1 MNLIDT
7 FVKSL
12 ENEETKIDLKD
23 ILTKDK
29 DLYLWEKFVDIY
41 SNIELDDIMDSLKKV
56 SAKYKLARN
65 EEITVLAYVKFLEL
79 MVTKA
84 NIVRHMEDI
93 ETEKKDT
100 KEPPNTRM
108 YG

>member
-7 FVKSL
+7 FVESL
-12 ENEETKIDLKD
+12 ENSETKIDLKD
-23 ILTKDK
+23 IISKKEDM
-29 DLYLWEKFVDIY
+29 YIWEKFVDIFDC
-41 SNIELDDIMDSLKKV
+41 IELDDVLDSLKKV
-56 SAKYKLARN
+56 SAKYKLART
-65 EEITVLAYVKFLEL
+65 EEITILAYVKFLEL

-93 ETEKKDT
+93 EKKDT
-100 KEPPNTRM
+100 KEPSSTM

>member
-7 FVKSL
+7 FVESL

-23 ILTKDK
+23 IISKKEDM
-29 DLYLWEKFVDIY
+29 YIWEKFVDIFDC
-41 SNIELDDIMDSLKKV
+41 IELDDVLDSLKKV
-56 SAKYKLARN
+56 SAKYKLSHK

-79 MVTKA
+79 MVVKA
-84 NIVRHMEDI
+84 NIVRNMEDI
-93 ETEKKDT
+93 EKKDT
-100 KEPPNTRM
+100 KEPSSTM

>member
-7 FVKSL
+7 FVESL

-23 ILTKDK
+23 IISKKEDM
-29 DLYLWEKFVDIY
+29 YIWEKFVDIFDC
-41 SNIELDDIMDSLKKV
+41 IELDDVLDSLKKV
-56 SAKYKLARN
+56 SAKYKLART
-65 EEITVLAYVKFLEL
+65 EEITILAYVKFLEL

-84 NIVRHMEDI
+84 NIVRKMESI
-93 ETEKKDT
+93 EKKDT
-100 KEPPNTRM
+100 KEPDGAM

>member
-7 FVKSL
+7 FVESL

-23 ILTKDK
+23 IISKKEDM
-29 DLYLWEKFVDIY
+29 YIWEKFVDIFDC
-41 SNIELDDIMDSLKKV
+41 IELDDVLDSLKKV
-56 SAKYKLARN
+56 SAKYKLSHK

-84 NIVRHMEDI
+84 NIVRKMESI
-93 ETEKKDT
+93 EKKDT
-100 KEPPNTRM
+100 KEPSSTM
-108 YG
+108 YS